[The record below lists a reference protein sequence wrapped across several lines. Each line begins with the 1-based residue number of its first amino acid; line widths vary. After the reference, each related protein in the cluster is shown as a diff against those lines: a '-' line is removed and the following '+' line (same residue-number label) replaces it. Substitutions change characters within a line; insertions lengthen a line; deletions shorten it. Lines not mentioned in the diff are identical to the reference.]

1 VLAAAVTAVALW
13 SGVAGAA
20 TSTSADSTNSV
31 PAALVSD
38 SPDTAAPAT
47 GVVSDPVID
56 PAATATSVDTAP
68 EPALL
73 WNGLSDS
80 VKKPSLATLLR
91 PIFGNRWTAVFGSVA
106 GNRWGGAGW

>member
-1 VLAAAVTAVALW
+1 VTAVALW

-20 TSTSADSTNSV
+20 TSTSADPTDSV

-38 SPDTAAPAT
+38 SPDAAAPVT

-56 PAATATSVDTAP
+56 PAATATSLDTAP
-68 EPALL
+68 KPALV
-73 WNGLSDS
+73 WNGLGDS
-80 VKKPSLATLLR
+80 VIKPSLASLLT